1 MLSTFKRSFRI
12 SGTCAFSLIKI
23 RKGLI
28 KKVKQ
33 VINSANKVNNKK
45 ISIYNIKNRKIVT
58 IKLSIVKNIKKKYTK
73 TLLPNR

>member
-45 ISIYNIKNRKIVT
+45 ISIYNLKNRKIVT
-58 IKLSIVKNIKKKYTK
+58 VKLSIAKTNSKNHTK
-73 TLLPNR
+73 TLLPSR